1 MECVAYTDSST
12 TTTKN
17 SQISIVPNL
26 GQAFIIDTNMELENV
41 VGRREAR
48 ARHGNRTAV
57 GLVWSRVSL
66 LHGHSHCSS

>member
-1 MECVAYTDSST
+1 MERVAYTDSPT
-12 TTTKN
+12 TTTNLKKL
-17 SQISIVPNL
+17 SMAPNL

-57 GLVWSRVSL
+57 ALVWSRVSL
-66 LHGHSHCSS
+66 HDGHSHCSS